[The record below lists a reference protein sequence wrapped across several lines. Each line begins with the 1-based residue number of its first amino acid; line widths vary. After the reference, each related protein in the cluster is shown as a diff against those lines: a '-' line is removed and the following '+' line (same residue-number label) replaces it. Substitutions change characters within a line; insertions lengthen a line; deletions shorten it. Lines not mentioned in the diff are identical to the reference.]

1 MIRGLLIIS
10 VGRVLFHQGIP
21 LEIFW
26 MLITTE
32 AGSRFW
38 KSTFPVSESKCKVKT
53 IGPSIKQRKLSWAKS
68 QCVWTWDLGKFFPEH
83 SMAQPCA
90 TWKMKFHLRLNTL
103 ESLASTAPKKKKKNQ
118 NSKKRPKHSLSE
130 KHFCCAT
137 LTIILFWIF
146 HLSKPKLEY
155 FGHLMRR
162 VGSLEKTLM
171 LGGIGGRRRRGELQE
186 LVMDREAWR
195 AAIHVVSRI
204 LTQLSDWTEL
214 KCYKKYKIK
223 HNMQSLSQGPH
234 NQY

>member
-21 LEIFW
+21 LEVFW

-32 AGSRFW
+32 AGNRFW

-103 ESLASTAPKKKKKNQ
+103 ESLASTAPKKKKKK
-118 NSKKRPKHSLSE
+118 SKFKEEAKT
-130 KHFCCAT
+130 FF
-137 LTIILFWIF
+137 IW
-146 HLSKPKLEY
+146 
-155 FGHLMRR
+155 
-162 VGSLEKTLM
+162 KTL
-171 LGGIGGRRRRGELQE
+171 LLCNSHHDP
-186 LVMDREAWR
+186 LLNF
-195 AAIHVVSRI
+195 S
-204 LTQLSDWTEL
+204 S
-214 KCYKKYKIK
+214 
-223 HNMQSLSQGPH
+223 S
-234 NQY
+234 